1 MHKLEI
7 KLKQHTP
14 LIHFQ
19 HDQEGATLR
28 ASEVKPKLDKFV
40 LTRLG
45 NGDFQAGFSIAK
57 DNGWLIGKGDHPA
70 LDYKIRIEENDIVT
84 WDMTKD
90 TGRVNQKNKPIV
102 DSMPLF
108 FGNMHSRDEID
119 FVPKKMVFSSA
130 LMNVTFFSVNDA
142 LLEEIRV
149 NLNSFFILNNFGTR
163 QSKGFGSFM
172 PEVTNTSQYI
182 PQNYAKFSWRLPNDM
197 SFGSW
202 DCYYN
207 FFTTI
212 DFFYKALRSGI
223 NQNDFY
229 LKSLMYFYATDM
241 DEYWD
246 KRAIRY
252 EFEHFTPNRQRD
264 KGEQANL
271 KDDGDFSK
279 GTARLYRDMLGL
291 SSVQTWKSYDSDV
304 ITKDHVANRP
314 EDKIDRFKSPLLIK
328 PIFKN
333 GTFEVYLIPSSI
345 PELYLNAEFAI
356 SSKNKRHSFNMK
368 TPAAFDVDDFLQ
380 FITCEELV
388 KFVKKKLDDIIYKAE
403 QEHKGKAKKIAK
415 TLLSIF
421 NNIEYVE
428 K

>member
-28 ASEVKPKLDKFV
+28 ASEVKPKLDKFILGK
-40 LTRLG
+40 LTPEEKEQGEREG
-45 NGDFQAGFSIAK
+45 WIKSKNGK
-57 DNGWLIGKGDHPA
+57 TW
-70 LDYKIRIEENDIVT
+70 LDYKMKIEDSYIST
-84 WDMTKD
+84 WDMTRD
-90 TGRVNQKNKPIV
+90 TGRTNQRNRPIV

-108 FGNMHSRDEID
+108 FGNMHNRNEIGY
-119 FVPKKMVFSSA
+119 VPKKMVFSSVPII
-130 LMNVTFFSVNDA
+130 VTFFSINDA
-142 LLEEIRV
+142 LLEEIKK
-149 NLNSFFILNNFGTR
+149 NLNTFFILHNFGTR

-172 PEVTNTSQYI
+172 PEATTTPQNI
-182 PQNYAKFSWRLPNDM
+182 HQNYAKFSWRLPNDVN
-197 SFGSW
+197 FGSW
-202 DCYYN
+202 DCFFN
-207 FFTTI
+207 FFTAI

-223 NQNDFY
+223 NQNDVY

-252 EFEHFTPNRQRD
+252 EFEHFTPDKQSD
-264 KGEQANL
+264 KGEQANM

-279 GTARLYRDMLGL
+279 GNARLYRDMLGL
-291 SSVQTWKSYDSDV
+291 SSVQTWKSYDSDIV
-304 ITKDHVANRP
+304 IKEHITNRT
-314 EDKIDRFKSPLLIK
+314 ENKIDRFKSPLLIK

-333 GTFEVYLIPSSI
+333 GMFDVYLIPSSI
-345 PELYLNAEFAI
+345 PEAYLNAEFAI
-356 SSKNKRHSFNMK
+356 SSSNKRRNFNMR
-368 TPAAFDVDDFLQ
+368 TPSAFDVDDFLQ
-380 FITCEELV
+380 FITCEELI
-388 KFVKKKLDDIIYKAE
+388 KFVNKRLDAIINKAE
-403 QEHKGKAKKIAK
+403 REHRSKAKRIAK